1 MIDSFVLLA
10 LSFRGS
16 ERVPTEFGGQLDTC
30 RPFDRGYWRILKQF
44 TAGGERLETLFPASH
59 AGLRAAKCTQVMK
72 SRLSSMFEMMYFV
85 APESERYVR
94 FGLEGVTGV
103 YRLDHA
109 FVAGSD
115 RLHAGAVEGD
125 DLVFLLFFSVQEGIE
140 ADAVVTLDR
149 RFESARDS
157 WWFLAQLGVV
167 AESPEPRFKDGFRPG
182 FYFIPQQKIFRQR
195 SPFKDFGAW
204 IAESRA
210 HRQAVSVVAG
220 YLYYC
225 WLICQRVERL
235 AGSISVNG
243 DWDVESRKLILARKK
258 AVAGRQYAFVKNR
271 AEPDS
276 HILPVFRGISDVLR
290 LGEQLHN
297 VSELLD
303 EAGKAMEAQNAY
315 TASGRLQAIEVIVF
329 LSTILALAV
338 GLNTIQMP
346 PFYDQTTANALGRR
360 EFWVVFAIVTG
371 IAFIAWGF
379 LTHWRRVKRLVHR
392 IRCRFAK
399 ASDKK

>member
-1 MIDSFVLLA
+1 MTDAFVLLA

-30 RPFDRGYWRILKQF
+30 RPFEGGYEGIVKQF
-44 TAGGERLETLFPASH
+44 SAGGERLEELSPASH
-59 AGLRAAKCTQVMK
+59 AGLRDAKCTQVMR

-85 APESERYVR
+85 TPESERYVR
-94 FGLEGVTGV
+94 FRLEGVTGV

-115 RLHAGAVEGD
+115 RSHSGAVEGD
-125 DLVFLLFFSVQEGIE
+125 DLVVLLFFTVEEGIE
-140 ADAVVTLDR
+140 AEPVVTLDR

-157 WWFLAQLGVV
+157 WLFLAQLGVV
-167 AESPEPRFKDGFRPG
+167 AESPEPPFAGGFRPG
-182 FYFIPQQKIFRQR
+182 FYFIPQQKIFCQR
-195 SPFKDFGAW
+195 SPFEGFGAW
-204 IAESRA
+204 IAASRA
-210 HRQAVSVVAG
+210 HRQVVSVIAG

-258 AVAGRQYAFVKNR
+258 AVAGRQYALVKNR

-276 HILPVFRGISDVLR
+276 HILPVFQGISSVLR
-290 LGEQLHN
+290 LAEQLHS

-303 EAGKAMEAQNAY
+303 EAGKAIDAQNAY
-315 TASGRLQAIEVIVF
+315 TASGRLQAIEVIIF
-329 LSTILALAV
+329 LSTILGLAV
-338 GLNTIQMP
+338 GLNAIQMP

-360 EFWVVFAIVTG
+360 EFWIVFATVTG
-371 IAFIAWGF
+371 IAFIAWGC
-379 LTHWRRVKRLVHR
+379 LTHWRRVKRLVQRIHR
-392 IRCRFAK
+392 CLGK
-399 ASDKK
+399 ANDTK